1 MRYRISGLFLAT
13 WMICLCS
20 VAVFAAQPENSGGWV
35 TVPAGYFFSGSSRI
49 QVEQAYQISAAGYG
63 HDRVRRY
70 GWFDHEI
77 PLRKRYLPAFRIQK
91 VPVTQ
96 YEYARFV
103 ADTGHR
109 APFVDATTW
118 QSYGLVHP
126 YKRARSYNW
135 SGNTPPA
142 GKENHPVVLV
152 TVSDAEAYALWL
164 SRKTGR
170 KLRLPGAEEWEKAM
184 RGTDGRLY
192 PWGDDYDASRLNN
205 ADQGSVASEYATMP
219 VGSFPQGASPYG
231 VLDGAGQVYEWTA
244 TEHGKHSH
252 VVKGGSWD
260 DHGGICRPAAW
271 HSRPQR
277 LKHILIGF
285 RLVEVLPF
293 RSSVRVGGAK
303 GE

>member
-1 MRYRISGLFLAT
+1 MLLT
-13 WMICLCS
+13 WIMCLCN
-20 VAVFAAQPENSGGWV
+20 VAPLSAQPENGGDWV
-35 TVPAGYFFSGSSRI
+35 TVPAGDFLSGSSRV

-63 HDRVRRY
+63 HDRVRQN
-70 GWFDHEI
+70 GWFDHEK
-77 PLRKRYLPAFRIQK
+77 PLQKRYLPAFRIQK
-91 VPVTQ
+91 MPVTQ
-96 YEYARFV
+96 RDYARFI
-103 ADTGHR
+103 AETGHR
-109 APFVDATTW
+109 VPFVDAATW

-126 YKRARSYNW
+126 YKRARAYNW
-135 SGNTPPA
+135 AANTPPA
-142 GKENHPVVLV
+142 GKKNHPVVLV
-152 TVSDAEAYALWL
+152 TVSDAEVYAAWL

-205 ADQGSVASEYATMP
+205 TDQGPFTTMP

-244 TEHGKHSH
+244 TKQGEHRR

-260 DHGGICRPAAW
+260 DHGGVCRPAAW
-271 HSRPQR
+271 HTRPQQ

-285 RLVEVLPF
+285 RLIEVLPF
-293 RSSVRVGGAK
+293 RTSVRVDK
-303 GE
+303 TYDRKRIR